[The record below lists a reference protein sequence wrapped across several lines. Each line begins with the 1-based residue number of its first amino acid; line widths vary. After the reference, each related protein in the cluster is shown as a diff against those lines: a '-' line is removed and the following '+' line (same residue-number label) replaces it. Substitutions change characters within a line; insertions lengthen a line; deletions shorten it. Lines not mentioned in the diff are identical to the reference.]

1 MSYVFYL
8 IQPEDAELRGGG
20 GAGGAGES
28 ASVPA
33 ASESCKSGEN
43 RDVFHLSAAGRLRS
57 LELPAAWRMYGFCFP
72 EVLRADY
79 AG

>member
-8 IQPEDAELRGGG
+8 IQPEDVE
-20 GAGGAGES
+20 AGGVGGVAGGES

-33 ASESCKSGEN
+33 AAESCKSGEN
-43 RDVFHLSAAGRLRS
+43 RDVSHLSAAGRLRS
-57 LELPAAWRMYGFCFP
+57 LELPAASRMYGFFFP